1 MLGAAS
7 RDASPGAITATL
19 EISRSEDMRVMIL
32 AMPALAGLVLVA
44 AAATGQPALSPQV
57 AEGQRLYAENCALC
71 HGEDGRR
78 GAGFQTPIWGERT
91 QIGKFSNALGL
102 FEYNQMMMPFDDP
115 TRLTDA
121 QKLAITAYMLANH
134 GAIARNATLDAGNA
148 ATVQIR

>member
-1 MLGAAS
+1 MQKN
-7 RDASPGAITATL
+7 
-19 EISRSEDMRVMIL
+19 DMRFMIRVV
-32 AMPALAGLVLVA
+32 PVLAGLALVNT
-44 AAATGQPALSPQV
+44 AATGQPAMSPQI
-57 AEGQRLYAENCALC
+57 AEGQRLYAENCAAC

-91 QIGKFSNALGL
+91 QIAKFNNALGL

-115 TRLTDA
+115 SRLTDE

-134 GAIARNATLDAGNA
+134 GAIARNATLEAGSA

>member
-1 MLGAAS
+1 M
-7 RDASPGAITATL
+7 RI
-19 EISRSEDMRVMIL
+19 ISL
-32 AMPALAGLVLVA
+32 AMPALAGLAFVA

-57 AEGQRLYAENCALC
+57 AEGQSLYAEHCALC

-91 QIGKFSNALGL
+91 QIGKFNTALGL

-115 TRLTDA
+115 TRLSDA

-134 GAIARNATLDAGNA
+134 GTIARNATLEAGSA
-148 ATVQIR
+148 AAVQIR